1 MPQRVKINAPNQ
13 LALDDF
19 MTKDIDPIKYF
30 EDFEEGSTLEYQ
42 VPGVTP
48 EEIKAFAAEHDPQL
62 FHLDEAVAEKTHFG
76 QLAASGFQ
84 TQLKCY
90 RPFCD
95 QVLLGSSS
103 VGAPGIEIKWMR
115 PWYPNQPLEVTSVIT
130 RKSISSK
137 SNQRGYVTF
146 EVFAKANGVSIL
158 TMEWAVI
165 MLTREGL
172 TNPPSS

>member
-1 MPQRVKINAPNQ
+1 VPQRVKINAPNQ

-30 EDFEEGSTLEYQ
+30 EDFEEGSTLEY
-42 VPGVTP
+42 
-48 EEIKAFAAEHDPQL
+48 DPQL

-115 PWYPNQPLEVTSVIT
+115 PWYPKQPLEVTSQST
-130 RKSISSK
+130 
-137 SNQRGYVTF
+137 
-146 EVFAKANGVSIL
+146 
-158 TMEWAVI
+158 
-165 MLTREGL
+165 
-172 TNPPSS
+172 